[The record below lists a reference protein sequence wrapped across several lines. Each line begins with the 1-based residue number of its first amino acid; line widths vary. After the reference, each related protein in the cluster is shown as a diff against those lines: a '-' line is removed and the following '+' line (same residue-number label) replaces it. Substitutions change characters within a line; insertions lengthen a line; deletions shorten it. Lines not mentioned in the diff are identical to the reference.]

1 MVHIYGILLGY
12 TFRIHF
18 YGTLLRYTF
27 RVHFYG
33 TLLGYTFRVHFI
45 FERLQLPR
53 YGGLVN
59 EEIEIGLELIRL

>member
-1 MVHIYGILLGY
+1 MVHFEGIPLGY
-12 TFRIHF
+12 TF
-18 YGTLLRYTF
+18 G
-27 RVHFYG
+27 
-33 TLLGYTFRVHFI
+33 VHFI